1 MDVEVSNLLGFREKV
16 YLQIGRVA
24 GNKRI
29 VIGRSNTIDARK
41 ETTFHFSN
49 LRDSYLINNHKEGD
63 IYLTMFAENP
73 AARDRYVCH
82 CPVGMNKLIN

>member
-1 MDVEVSNLLGFREKV
+1 MLGFRENV

-41 ETTFHFSN
+41 ETIFHFSN
-49 LRDSYLINNHKEGD
+49 LRESYLINNHKEGD
-63 IYLTMFAENP
+63 IYLTMFTDSPTN
-73 AARDRYVCH
+73 RDRYVCH
-82 CPVGMNKLIN
+82 CLVGID